1 MSLIKFKKIIRKFYY
16 YSNYYLKYSSEKII
30 KTADENWQKHSISPG
45 DQTIKWIHE
54 KFLNKKKQ
62 GYFIEL
68 GAYTGVNKSHTY
80 ILEKFFDWSGICIE
94 PNDYY
99 YEILKRSRSCI
110 CVNECIDGE
119 ERMVDFLCY
128 KSTGGI
134 ISEDTDNDEK
144 TVDNKSK
151 DNDWQDNKIIKI
163 KTKTLYQILKE
174 NNAPS
179 TIDFLS
185 LDVEGAETRI
195 LENFPFNKYIFKIM
209 LIEKPSNY
217 LNKIITRNGYK
228 KSDIKSEKNPG
239 EFPLDDIFYVH
250 NSII

>member
-119 ERMVDFLCY
+119 EMR
-128 KSTGGI
+128 I
-134 ISEDTDNDEK
+134 IVAGPGPTKLHFIERLSKRAKEQVIAVED
-144 TVDNKSK
+144 
-151 DNDWQDNKIIKI
+151 
-163 KTKTLYQILKE
+163 
-174 NNAPS
+174 
-179 TIDFLS
+179 IDFDAQNEIDIIRRFIKLAKKDEGEKEIHYIEKLRKEMMS
-185 LDVEGAETRI
+185 GNLAALGVYEVLDAAASGRIQSVLI
-195 LENFPFNKYIFKIM
+195 LEGYQQAGMKCEPCQFYMKKQKLLEQLM
-209 LIEKPSNY
+209 KRNY
-217 LNKIITRNGYK
+217 Y
-228 KSDIKSEKNPG
+228 
-239 EFPLDDIFYVH
+239 
-250 NSII
+250 